1 MQFDLAVVGLL
12 AKCVI
17 RGYCAKTS
25 QCNQNNTGNEANADI
40 AGESPNLYGR
50 ILRYLSF
57 IR

>member
-17 RGYCAKTS
+17 RGYCAKTI

-50 ILRYLSF
+50 I
-57 IR
+57 